1 MKGAGGILP
10 PIRSGVLKTPC
21 LRMPLEIGP
30 GLRLFDLMALIKTA
44 LVKGF
49 CLFALASIVRAEAPP
64 ELMPLWPVGKVPEAH
79 GTDPAKDIPTLTSFL
94 PEAARSTGAA
104 MIVCPGGGYR
114 MLADHE
120 GKVYAAWL
128 AERGIAAF
136 VLKYRLGSN
145 GYQHPAMMDDI
156 QRAIRL
162 VRSHASEWKIDP
174 NRIGVMGSSAGG
186 HLASTALTHF
196 DAGKADAEDPVDR
209 ASSRPD
215 LGVLCYAVITMGEH
229 THEGSKTSL
238 LGSNPSP
245 ELITLLS
252 NERQVTKETPPC
264 FLWHTRDDGAVSVR
278 NSLDFAEALLRNEV
292 PYELHVFQS
301 GRHGLGMGVKE
312 YTPGSTD
319 ESSLLPW
326 TQNLQAWLKEQRFV
340 K

>member
-1 MKGAGGILP
+1 
-10 PIRSGVLKTPC
+10 
-21 LRMPLEIGP
+21 MPLGQRHSIAKLPLETASD
-30 GLRLFDLMALIKTA
+30 LRLADLMAFIQTA
-44 LVKGF
+44 LLKGF
-49 CLFALASIVRAEAPP
+49 CFFALVFIVRAEGPA
-64 ELMPLWPVGKVPEAH
+64 ETLPLWPAGKVPGAL
-79 GTDPAKDIPTLTSFL
+79 GTDPVKDIPTLTPFW

-120 GKVYAAWL
+120 GKTYAAWL

-145 GYQHPAMMDDI
+145 GYRHPAMMYDV

-162 VRSHASEWKIDP
+162 VRSHAPEWKIDP

-209 ASSRPD
+209 VSSCPD

-229 THEGSKTSL
+229 THEGSKTNL
-238 LGSNPSP
+238 LGLAPSP
-245 ELITLLS
+245 ERVELLS

-264 FLWHTRDDGAVSVR
+264 FLWHTRDDRAVSVR
-278 NSLDFAEALLRNEV
+278 NSLDFAEALLRSEV
-292 PYELHVFQS
+292 PYELHVFQN
-301 GRHGLGMGVKE
+301 GPHGLGMGVKE
-312 YTPGSTD
+312 YTPGRTN
-319 ESSLLPW
+319 ESSLHPW
-326 TQNLQAWLKEQRFV
+326 TQNLHAWLKEQRFV

>member
-1 MKGAGGILP
+1 MTRIQTML
-10 PIRSGVLKTPC
+10 L
-21 LRMPLEIGP
+21 
-30 GLRLFDLMALIKTA
+30 
-44 LVKGF
+44 KGF
-49 CLFALASIVRAEAPP
+49 CLFALVAIVHAEASP
-64 ELMPLWPVGKVPEAH
+64 ESLPLWPAGKVPGSH
-79 GTDPAKDIPTLTSFL
+79 GTDPAKDIPTLTPFW
-94 PEAARSTGAA
+94 PEAGRATGAA

-120 GKVYAAWL
+120 GRVYAAWL

-145 GYQHPAMMDDI
+145 GYQHPAMMYDV

-162 VRSHASEWKIDP
+162 VRSHTSEWKIDP

-196 DAGKADAEDPVDR
+196 DAGKADAEDPVER
-209 ASSRPD
+209 VSSRPD

-229 THEGSKTSL
+229 THAGSKTSL
-238 LGSNPSP
+238 LGATPSP
-245 ELITLLS
+245 DLVELLS
-252 NERQVTKETPPC
+252 NERRVTKETPPC

-278 NSLDFAEALLRNEV
+278 NSLDFAEALLRSGV

-301 GRHGLGMGVKE
+301 GPHGLGMGVKE

-319 ESSLLPW
+319 ESSLHPW
-326 TQNLQAWLKEQRFV
+326 TRNLHAWLKEQRFV

>member
-1 MKGAGGILP
+1 
-10 PIRSGVLKTPC
+10 
-21 LRMPLEIGP
+21 LRKQPLEIGP
-30 GLRLFDLMALIKTA
+30 DLRLADLMTFIKA
-44 LVKGF
+44 ILVKGF
-49 CLFALASIVRAEAPP
+49 RLFAVVSIAHAEVPP
-64 ELMPLWPVGKVPEAH
+64 EVLPLWPQGKVPEAY
-79 GTDPAKDIPTLTSFL
+79 GADPAKDIPTLMPFL
-94 PEAARSTGAA
+94 PEADRSTGAA

-114 MLADHE
+114 MLAEHE
-120 GKVYAAWL
+120 GKAYAAWL

-145 GYQHPAMMDDI
+145 GYQHPAMMHDI

-162 VRSHASEWKIDP
+162 VRSHASEWKLDP

-196 DAGKADAEDPVDR
+196 DAGKADAEDPIERV
-209 ASSRPD
+209 SSRPD

-238 LGSNPSP
+238 LGSTPSP
-245 ELITLLS
+245 ELIALLS

-264 FLWHTRDDGAVSVR
+264 FLWHTRDDQAVSVR

-312 YTPGSTD
+312 YTPGRTD
-319 ESSLLPW
+319 ESSLHPW
-326 TQNLQAWLKEQRFV
+326 TRNLHAWLKEQRFV